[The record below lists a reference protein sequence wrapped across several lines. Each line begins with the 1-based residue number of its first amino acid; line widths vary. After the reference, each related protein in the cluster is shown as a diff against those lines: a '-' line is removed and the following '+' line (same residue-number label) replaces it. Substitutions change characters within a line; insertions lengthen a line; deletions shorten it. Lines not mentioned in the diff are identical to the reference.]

1 MSLFRSVSKW
11 NNFVECLLVVRKAER
26 WGLKKF
32 KVQGTGRNPS
42 RWLSAK
48 RSEAKE
54 KGGRRGAGMLGF
66 QAATEEMG
74 CMYRR
79 EGCWCERMCQPSQG
93 EGQNGKDYESC
104 ILKDVRNLG

>member
-1 MSLFRSVSKW
+1 MLCSVSKW

-54 KGGRRGAGMLGF
+54 KGGRRGARMLGF

-74 CMYRR
+74 GKDAGVSECV
-79 EGCWCERMCQPSQG
+79 SQARG
-93 EGQNGKDYESC
+93 GGQNGKDYESC